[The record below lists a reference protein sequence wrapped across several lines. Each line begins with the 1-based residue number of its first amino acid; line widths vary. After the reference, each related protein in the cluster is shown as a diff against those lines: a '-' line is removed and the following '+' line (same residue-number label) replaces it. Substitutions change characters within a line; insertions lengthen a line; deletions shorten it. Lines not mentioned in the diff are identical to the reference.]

1 MQAIILAAGRGIRL
15 GSLTENTPKPLLK
28 IGEKPILQHVFES
41 LPSEIDEV
49 LVVVKYLGN
58 KIKEY
63 FGNNFSNFKIQ
74 YVEQGETA
82 GTAGALWSARSW
94 LDSKPFLVINSD
106 DLYSLDDLQILI
118 KHDLAIGLYSVEAAD
133 GNFYGVRLDG
143 QGNLCGFEKGAADKK
158 LVATGAYMLDQR
170 IFNYEP
176 VKIKNGEYG
185 LPQTLLKLALD
196 YPVSG
201 VMMKNWFS
209 GNTTEDLKKMEK
221 FLKLNR

>member
-1 MQAIILAAGRGIRL
+1 MQAIILAAGSGIRL

-74 YVEQGETA
+74 YVEQGEMA

-94 LDSKPFLVINSD
+94 LDFKPFLVINSD

-118 KHDLAIGLYSVEAAD
+118 KHDLAIGLYSVETAD

-185 LPQTLLKLALD
+185 LPQTILKLAMD
-196 YPVSG
+196 YSLSG
-201 VMMKNWFS
+201 VMMKNWLP
-209 GNTTEDLKKMEK
+209 GNILEDLEKMEK

>member
-74 YVEQGETA
+74 YVEQGEMA
-82 GTAGALWSARSW
+82 GTAGALWSARPW

-106 DLYSLDDLQILI
+106 DWYALDDLQILI
-118 KHDLAIGLYSVEAAD
+118 KHELAIGLYPAEAAD
-133 GNFYGVRLDG
+133 GNLYGVRLDG
-143 QGNLCGFEKGAADKK
+143 QGNLCGFEKEAADKK
-158 LVATGAYMLDQR
+158 LVAMGAYMLDQR